1 MGVDI
6 LIGLYDHI
14 SPTEDVCHG
23 KHHLQKKLYLNGE
36 CSIHNCEIAGWWFL
50 KHVGPK
56 ITCFNYSNLSQFWMT
71 LGYPHLMN
79 PPYGSIW
86 GFDDH
91 AFEKNL

>member
-1 MGVDI
+1 MTTYNQLKMFAMENI
-6 LIGLYDHI
+6 IY
-14 SPTEDVCHG
+14 
-23 KHHLQKKLYLNGE
+23 KKKLYLNGE

-91 AFEKNL
+91 AFEKNM